1 MKRNLSIKFHPEGSS
16 SESVEFSQNFWTPSD
31 VAPAKTYQGGTG
43 LIYGSLT
50 ANKNDL
56 YVLATPNSKIP
67 QDLANTNNCL
77 TNLNNSKTTP
87 AVITTTINPLV
98 SPH

>member
-16 SESVEFSQNFWTPSD
+16 SEIVLNFPKIFGSSD
-31 VAPAKTYQGGTG
+31 VAPAKTYQGATG

>member
-16 SESVEFSQNFWTPSD
+16 SEIVMNFPKIYWIPSD
-31 VAPAKTYQGGTG
+31 VAPAKTYHGGATG

-56 YVLATPNSKIP
+56 YVLATPNSKSLKI
-67 QDLANTNNCL
+67 
-77 TNLNNSKTTP
+77 
-87 AVITTTINPLV
+87 
-98 SPH
+98 

>member
-16 SESVEFSQNFWTPSD
+16 SEIVMNFPKIYWIPSN
-31 VAPAKTYQGGTG
+31 VAPAKTYQGGATG

-56 YVLATPNSKIP
+56 YVLATPNSKSLKI
-67 QDLANTNNCL
+67 
-77 TNLNNSKTTP
+77 
-87 AVITTTINPLV
+87 
-98 SPH
+98 

>member
-16 SESVEFSQNFWTPSD
+16 SEIVMNFPKIYWIPSD
-31 VAPAKTYQGGTG
+31 VAPAKTYQGGATG

-56 YVLATPNSKIP
+56 YVLATPNSKSLKI
-67 QDLANTNNCL
+67 
-77 TNLNNSKTTP
+77 
-87 AVITTTINPLV
+87 
-98 SPH
+98 